1 MYLGPSWI
9 RISEDTT
16 ASSFGI
22 SSRQLRLKVVCQMFS
37 ITVLVY
43 VAEFLVIRVQSSD
56 KVISPELW
64 LRHGY
69 R

>member
-1 MYLGPSWI
+1 
-9 RISEDTT
+9 
-16 ASSFGI
+16 
-22 SSRQLRLKVVCQMFS
+22 MFS